1 MRVLNFKRSFV
12 VFFLLLGSIAL
23 LNVSSAQARR
33 TGWRCP
39 GNVYT
44 NDQNLVKKLGNC
56 QQLDV
61 TLTVMPGGRSGARAR
76 SQGSGGTSTQARP
89 ATDSSMRVAPAQ
101 QQSRDSDAKKLI
113 EAELSKKQSELAML
127 QGQYNSGKP
136 ERLASEIA
144 NEAAYQERT
153 ERLSREIER
162 KVSEIAAIQNEL
174 SRH

>member
-61 TLTVMPGGRSGARAR
+61 TLTVMPSKPGTRVR
-76 SQGSGGTSTQARP
+76 SQSSGGTSTQARP

-174 SRH
+174 SRR